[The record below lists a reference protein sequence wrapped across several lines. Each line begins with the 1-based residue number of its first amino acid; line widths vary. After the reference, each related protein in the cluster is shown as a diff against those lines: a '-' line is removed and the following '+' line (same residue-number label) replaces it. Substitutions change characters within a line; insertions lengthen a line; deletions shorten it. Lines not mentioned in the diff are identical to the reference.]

1 MSSNR
6 TPTPRVLLSIDYEP
20 WFALVRRFDK
30 LSQPDERR
38 DLDGGFT
45 AWAIDPI
52 LEKLGDAKVSFY
64 LVGEIFDWYP
74 EVAQKIAALGHELG
88 FHCQIHRPLVT
99 VDDIAKD
106 IELSKGWRNQYNVRG
121 YRAPM
126 VRTIEDVYPLLED
139 ANFSYSSS
147 IYGRAGQ
154 IIKKGEIWEMPV
166 STYRIFGRADSPIQ
180 APRHLTMKLLLGGE
194 LPYGSSFT
202 IGLLSKYVLRILER
216 ELSLGQSPVI
226 ILHPYEIVRS
236 KNWPGRIGFDLLT
249 HPLLLPFTFDKS
261 GFLTDLLRNLPV
273 SSLSSYL
280 DEALALKSIP
290 CHG

>member
-1 MSSNR
+1 
-6 TPTPRVLLSIDYEP
+6 
-20 WFALVRRFDK
+20 
-30 LSQPDERR
+30 
-38 DLDGGFT
+38 
-45 AWAIDPI
+45 
-52 LEKLGDAKVSFY
+52 
-64 LVGEIFDWYP
+64 
-74 EVAQKIAALGHELG
+74 
-88 FHCQIHRPLVT
+88 
-99 VDDIAKD
+99 
-106 IELSKGWRNQYNVRG
+106 
-121 YRAPM
+121 M